1 MKILSFQSRF
11 RERFASSGWR
21 GGASHPLH
29 WQGKADPPGDSELQR
44 APPYA
49 KYQCGFPVPS
59 HIAATPWGWETK
71 QGKAIQFNPKYTDET
86 EFQFDQLSRAQVHP
100 KYSRVNYLNPSD
112 HLILAEISSFFFF
125 LHNFM
130 EFIVIPLLHYLLI
143 FTPFCTNK
151 SPLSSSH
158 SSVFF
163 LFFFSE
169 IWFW

>member
-49 KYQCGFPVPS
+49 KYQRGFPVPS

-86 EFQFDQLSRAQVHP
+86 EFQFDQLCRAQLFP
-100 KYSRVNYLNPSD
+100 SELSKYSKSKRSQFWLRF
-112 HLILAEISSFFFF
+112 H
-125 LHNFM
+125 
-130 EFIVIPLLHYLLI
+130 LLI
-143 FTPFCTNK
+143 FTSFCTNR
-151 SPLSSSH
+151 SPLSSAH
-158 SSVFF
+158 SSK
-163 LFFFSE
+163 LD
-169 IWFW
+169 I